1 MIHPLE
7 TKDLCGGYGKLQV
20 FKNVNLTLSEGST
33 IGLLGANGVGK
44 TTLLKT
50 IAGLLAPI
58 SGNIRLDGSEVA
70 AWPAYKRSRHGIA
83 LAPEGRQ
90 IFSSLTVLDNLQ
102 LARNARPNNEPASNF
117 AMRLAEVFD
126 LFPRLLERRSQP
138 GGSLSGGEQQM
149 LAVGRAM
156 MTAPKVLILDEPT
169 QGLAPIVIEEMAQ
182 ALARLKG
189 RFSILIVEQNR
200 AFVERLADRTLFMEH
215 GEVHDPAAPPTS
227 TRGVE

>member
-1 MIHPLE
+1 MSHPLE
-7 TKDLCGGYGKLQV
+7 TTKLCGGYGKLQV
-20 FKNVNLTLSEGST
+20 FKDVNLTLAEGT
-33 IGLLGANGVGK
+33 TLGLLGANGVGK

-50 IAGLLAPI
+50 IAGLLVPI
-58 SGNIRLDGSEVA
+58 SGNIRLNGADVA
-70 AWPAYKRSRHGIA
+70 AWPAYRRCRQGIA

-90 IFSSLTVLDNLQ
+90 IFGSLTVVDNLQ
-102 LARNARPNNEPASNF
+102 LARNARPDAEPAADF
-117 AMRLAEVFD
+117 ATRLAEVFD
-126 LFPRLLERRSQP
+126 LFPRLNERRDQP

-156 MTAPKVLILDEPT
+156 MTAPKVLMLDEPT

-200 AFVERLADRTLFMEH
+200 AFVERLADRMLFMDH
-215 GEVHDPAAPPTS
+215 GEVREPAAPSTS

>member
-7 TKDLCGGYGKLQV
+7 TKNLCGGYGKLQV
-20 FKNVNLTLSEGST
+20 FKDVNLTLPEGT
-33 IGLLGANGVGK
+33 TLGLLGANGVGK

-50 IAGLLAPI
+50 IAGLLSPI
-58 SGNIRLDGSEVA
+58 SGNIGLGGVDVS
-70 AWPAYKRSRHGIA
+70 AWPAYRRTREGVA

-90 IFSSLTVLDNLQ
+90 IFGSLTVVDNLQ
-102 LARNARPNNEPASNF
+102 LARNARPSTEPAASF
-117 AMRLAEVFD
+117 ATRLGEVFD
-126 LFPRLLERRSQP
+126 LFPRLKERRDQP

-149 LAVGRAM
+149 LAVGRAI
-156 MTAPKVLILDEPT
+156 MTAPKVLMLDEPT

-182 ALARLKG
+182 ALGRLKG

-200 AFVERLADRTLFMEH
+200 AFVERLADRMLFMDH
-215 GEVHDPAAPPTS
+215 GEVRDPSASATS